1 MESKEEKIKTI
12 SKTRT
17 ITLLILVF
25 GILVIFYISLYSSL
39 KKDVIIHITKNESI
53 QETVQLLKDNDVIDQ
68 PKTFLLLSKVFDLN
82 IKTGDY
88 LFLKGSTLPKVFLQL
103 ALNDH
108 NIDPIK
114 VTIREGLDNE
124 QISRVIKKQNLN
136 FNEELFLE
144 KTKGLQGKLFPDTYF
159 FYPMTTVEEIISE
172 MNLNFKN
179 KTKNLSL
186 SSDELVMASILEGEA
201 NGDKDNKIISGILWK
216 RLGIGMPLQ
225 VDVDKST
232 YHNKGLPDYPL
243 NNPGLSSIK
252 AAIDP
257 RETNYLYYLH
267 DNGGNVHYA
276 SNYEDHKKN
285 IKLYLK

>member
-12 SKTRT
+12 SKTRI

-179 KTKNLSL
+179 KTKNLFL

>member
-12 SKTRT
+12 SKTRI

-172 MNLNFKN
+172 MNINFKN

-267 DNGGNVHYA
+267 DNDGNVHYA

>member
-12 SKTRT
+12 SKTRI

-88 LFLKGSTLPKVFLQL
+88 FFLKGSTLPKVFLQL

-267 DNGGNVHYA
+267 DNDGNVHYA

>member
-12 SKTRT
+12 SKTRI

-68 PKTFLLLSKVFDLN
+68 PKTFLLLLKVFDLN

-159 FYPMTTVEEIISE
+159 FYPMTTVEEIILE